1 MKEDLLEFIFLDL
14 SIELI
19 DEFEADLFINN
30 PIFALK
36 KKLKDKENKENKE
49 NSSVLLD
56 QSRKRKGFGATPKDT
71 MTFAMKFVHH
81 LLL

>member
-36 KKLKDKENKENKE
+36 KKLKQDKEDKGNKENKENK
-49 NSSVLLD
+49 
-56 QSRKRKGFGATPKDT
+56 
-71 MTFAMKFVHH
+71 
-81 LLL
+81 